1 VSFAIIRGRNGRR
14 HEVDF
19 GDAAIEVDVAVGSET
34 VQITVEAIHDQ
45 VPPDKRRFATMAIP
59 REKLAAALGAD
70 LRDGMGEGNPTAP
83 GWSPATIDIIK
94 FGVAMAIA
102 EGK

>member
-1 VSFAIIRGRNGRR
+1 MNFAIIRGRNGRR

-19 GDAAIEVDVAVGSET
+19 GDAAIEVDVTIGSET

-45 VPPDKRRFATMAIP
+45 VPSDKRRFATMAIP

-70 LRDGMGEGNPTAP
+70 LRERHGRRQPDGPRLVPSNN
-83 GWSPATIDIIK
+83 
-94 FGVAMAIA
+94 
-102 EGK
+102 

>member
-1 VSFAIIRGRNGRR
+1 MTFAIIRGRDGRR

-19 GDAAIEVDVAVGSET
+19 GDAAIEVDVAIGSET

-45 VPPDKRRFATMAIP
+45 APSDKRRFPTMAVP

-70 LRDGMGEGNPTAP
+70 LRERHGRRPPHGPRLVPSKD
-83 GWSPATIDIIK
+83 
-94 FGVAMAIA
+94 
-102 EGK
+102 

>member
-1 VSFAIIRGRNGRR
+1 MSFAIIRGRNGRR

-19 GDAAIEVDVAVGSET
+19 GDAAIEVDVAIGSET

-45 VPPDKRRFATMAIP
+45 VPSDKRRFATLAIP

-70 LRDGMGEGNPTAP
+70 LRERHGRRPPDGLRLVPSSE
-83 GWSPATIDIIK
+83 
-94 FGVAMAIA
+94 
-102 EGK
+102 

>member
-1 VSFAIIRGRNGRR
+1 MSFAIIRGSNGRR

-19 GDAAIEVDVAVGSET
+19 GDAEIEVDVAISSEI
-34 VQITVEAIHDQ
+34 VQITVEAVDDLAPSDQ
-45 VPPDKRRFATMAIP
+45 RRFATIAIP

-70 LRDGMGEGNPTAP
+70 LRERHGRRQPDG
-83 GWSPATIDIIK
+83 PAMIDVVK
-94 FGVAMAIA
+94 FGVAIAVA